1 MSEESVVGRKEEK
14 DDQRR
19 RDFVQHLSSMA
30 LVLLT
35 RALAVCPLWSPCR
48 EANRANE
55 PRAMAL
61 KLAHRRCADSAETP
75 PDSAQG
81 EMETIL
87 DLGDVGRQGQARD
100 LDGERRD
107 VPMGIEWVRCSR
119 NKPSRS
125 LASLGPLAY
134 KVDLGAPVFTLS
146 SPRRVY
152 TYHRAPPALP
162 SPSSS
167 QLPLP
172 SALSPRHAPPQ
183 SRPPTFFGPS
193 CRSPFTR
200 SARHA
205 FPTQKSD
212 SSASSTKSIPPSQLI
227 ALPSLSCSLSSLPQA
242 KSIDGLSLHPTML
255 AQRNAESQAKVP
267 LSPLSTTRPNN

>member
-1 MSEESVVGRKEEK
+1 
-14 DDQRR
+14 
-19 RDFVQHLSSMA
+19 
-30 LVLLT
+30 
-35 RALAVCPLWSPCR
+35 
-48 EANRANE
+48 
-55 PRAMAL
+55 MAL
-61 KLAHRRCADSAETP
+61 KLAHRRCADLAETP

-87 DLGDVGRQGQARD
+87 DFGDVGRQGQARD

-205 FPTQKSD
+205 FPNPKVRFFRFLHKVHPSITTYCSPESFLLPILTTPSKEHRRPLPTPNNARTAQCRKS
-212 SSASSTKSIPPSQLI
+212 SKGT
-227 ALPSLSCSLSSLPQA
+227 
-242 KSIDGLSLHPTML
+242 TF
-255 AQRNAESQAKVP
+255 
-267 LSPLSTTRPNN
+267 SPLHDPSK